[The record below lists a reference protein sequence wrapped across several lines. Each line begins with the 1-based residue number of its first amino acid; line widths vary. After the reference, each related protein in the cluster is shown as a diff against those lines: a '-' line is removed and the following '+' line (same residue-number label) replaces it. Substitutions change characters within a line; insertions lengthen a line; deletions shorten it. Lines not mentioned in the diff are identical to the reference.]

1 MADVFPYFQPA
12 AGVPFEAIG
21 DGGTMPEGNA
31 TAPIGVFDSGAGG
44 LTILT
49 ALRRELPD
57 ENFIYL
63 GDTAHCPYGTRSESE
78 IIDLSIRAIRFLI
91 EQGVKLVV
99 VACNTASLAAL
110 NTLRATFQVPFVGVV
125 PALERA
131 ARLTRRGRIG
141 IAATDQTVKSPY
153 LRQLMNEFAGGIH
166 ISAVGCPELVTLVE
180 RGILDGPL
188 AEETVQRALQPLL
201 KEYVDIIVL
210 GCTHFPAL
218 RPLIERVVGQDVQ
231 VIDSAM
237 AVARRTCS
245 VLTAEALMQPVHPD
259 HRVFSQL
266 QVWCS
271 GDPFAFSNVVSS
283 LLGHYTLV
291 QQTRP
296 EREPYGVNPY

>member
-1 MADVFPYFQPA
+1 MAEVFSSLQSA
-12 AGVPFEAIG
+12 AGVPFEVTG
-21 DGGTMPEGNA
+21 DGGTTLAGNA

-49 ALRRELPD
+49 VLRRELPH

-63 GDTAHCPYGTRSESE
+63 GDTEHCPYGTRSESE

-110 NTLRATFQVPFVGVV
+110 NTLRASFQVPFVGVV

-141 IAATDQTVKSPY
+141 IAATDQTAKSPY
-153 LRQLMNEFAGGIH
+153 LHQLMNEFAGGVH
-166 ISAVGCPELVTLVE
+166 IATIGCPELVTLVE

-188 AEETVQRALQPLL
+188 AEETVQRALRPLL
-201 KEYVDIIVL
+201 QEYVDVIVL

-218 RPLIERVVGQDVQ
+218 RSLIEHVAGHNVK
-231 VIDSAM
+231 VIDNALDI
-237 AVARRTCS
+237 ARCTQS
-245 VLTAEALMQPVHPD
+245 VLDAEALIRPADPD
-259 HRVFSQL
+259 YPTYGELEVR
-266 QVWCS
+266 CS
-271 GDPFAFSNVVSS
+271 GDPCAFSKVAGK
-283 LLGHYTLV
+283 LLGYPV
-291 QQTRP
+291 FAQQPQP
-296 EREPYGVNPY
+296 EREPSGTVL